1 MIAMAFIV
9 RLIFGGAI
17 GVVVT
22 ALCAAQRRDD
32 DWREDHE

>member
-1 MIAMAFIV
+1 MIALAFIV
-9 RLIFGGAI
+9 GIIFGGTI

-32 DWREDHE
+32 DWREDT